1 MKRVKGQIF
10 NSDGKYIF
18 GELEIEKDKIISV
31 NELNK
36 EDLSDEEKSRKV
48 IPGLIDIHMHGAAGK
63 DICRCSMDELETVV
77 EYEKRHGIT
86 SICPA
91 TMTLEEND
99 LLGICKKVAEC
110 AKRRAE
116 IKGIY
121 LEGPFISYGKA
132 GAQNPKHIRKP
143 DIKLI
148 KRLNAEANNLIKV
161 VTVAPECE
169 GAMQMINQIKEDDI
183 CTVSLA
189 HTEADYRQAADAF
202 ETGASHVTHL
212 YNGMNPMLHREPG
225 VPGAAAD
232 DEKVTVELICD
243 GIHVDP
249 VMIRNTFRLFG
260 RERVILI
267 SDSME
272 ATGMEDGDYMLGD
285 CNVKKQGNK
294 ATLPDGTIAGSVTN
308 LYQCMLNAMEYGI
321 DEVSAIMA
329 ATKNPAKRIGIF
341 DKVGSIEAGKNADI
355 IIVDEKYKLLQVI
368 QSEKDIIE

>member
-18 GELEIEKDKIISV
+18 GEVEIEKDKIISV
-31 NELNK
+31 NELDK

-63 DICRCSMDELETVV
+63 DICRCLMDELETVV

-99 LLGICKKVAEC
+99 LFGICRKVAEC
-110 AKRRAE
+110 AKGRAE

-121 LEGPFISYGKA
+121 LEGPFISYSKA
-132 GAQNPKHIRKP
+132 GAQNSKHIRKP

-189 HTEADYRQAADAF
+189 HTEADCRQAADAF
-202 ETGASHVTHL
+202 DAGASHVTHL
-212 YNGMNPMLHREPG
+212 YNGMKPMLHREPG

-294 ATLPDGTIAGSVTN
+294 ATLPDGIIAGSVTN

-321 DEVSAIMA
+321 DEVSAVMA

-355 IIVDEKYKLLQVI
+355 IVVDEKYKLLQVI